1 MCQCKTMLKLKKKA
15 TASSKDTWKTC
26 TIPGKKEKPSSQIQE
41 RRIIGE
47 MQLGNSLR
55 KKIKAPIVNSWFA
68 E

>member
-1 MCQCKTMLKLKKKA
+1 MLKLKKKI
-15 TASSKDTWKTC
+15 KRQLLVQK
-26 TIPGKKEKPSSQIQE
+26 IHERHVPFQEKKKKKKKPSSQIQE

>member
-1 MCQCKTMLKLKKKA
+1 MLKLKKK
-15 TASSKDTWKTC
+15 
-26 TIPGKKEKPSSQIQE
+26 KKIKRQLLVQKIHERHVPFQEKKKKKPSSQIQE

>member
-1 MCQCKTMLKLKKKA
+1 MKDMYHSRKKK
-15 TASSKDTWKTC
+15 
-26 TIPGKKEKPSSQIQE
+26 KKKKPSSQIQE